1 MHHHKS
7 VRFSD
12 EERNKYRSI
21 RSVYSTYSA
30 AATVSPSLYS
40 GAATVPPSIY
50 SADPTE
56 IHGAFSTD
64 ESLHSAAQT
73 VIFDM
78 TDKGKDDNKEASDVV
93 QKEKTSTTTNM
104 QSKIRDDIK
113 RNIKNHENEIAM
125 AVGVEDDISSKIS
138 STTDDISAAYGKQ
151 EARESVKP
159 CNPPLMRRISHVN
172 YVTLSLASILDPR
185 LTPASN
191 SKCGSTL
198 QQRKASSFSSG
209 STGTS
214 SISSASEDGRV
225 WKEVLDRNTFKTYY
239 YNIQTKEVTWT
250 RPADFSSTYE
260 SDTPSEVESAST
272 GSTLR
277 RMNVLS
283 AMKRFLRRFETPEE
297 TPPLDDDIDVTTV
310 SILDEDSD
318 RVEIS
323 PLYTPVVDE
332 GLTKQ
337 RSGHPPVMNK
347 DDTIS
352 NEDLPEED
360 TNTDGSGQAKLLVKD
375 DKVEHNEVSPVV
387 GNELVPIE
395 TSVSLTGGEEDTVCL
410 DILFTCDPFRTY

>member
-1 MHHHKS
+1 MHQQKT

-56 IHGAFSTD
+56 IHNAFSTD
-64 ESLHSAAQT
+64 ESLYSAAQT

-93 QKEKTSTTTNM
+93 EKEKTSTTNM

-113 RNIKNHENEIAM
+113 RNIKNHESIAM

-138 STTDDISAAYGKQ
+138 TTTDDISAAYGKQ
-151 EARESVKP
+151 D

-172 YVTLSLASILDPR
+172 YAALSLASIWDPR

-191 SKCGSTL
+191 SKCGSSST
-198 QQRKASSFSSG
+198 QQRKVSSLSSG
-209 STGTS
+209 STSTS
-214 SISSASEDGRV
+214 SISSASNTSSRSRRV

-239 YNIQTKEVTWT
+239 YSIQTKEVTWT

-260 SDTPSEVESAST
+260 SDAPSEVESTST

-283 AMKRFLRRFETPEE
+283 AMRRFMRKFETPEE
-297 TPPLDDDIDVTTV
+297 TLPLDVKTV

-323 PLYTPVVDE
+323 PLHTPVVGED
-332 GLTKQ
+332 LTKQ
-337 RSGHPPVMNK
+337 KSGHPPIMNE
-347 DDTIS
+347 DNAVS
-352 NEDLPEED
+352 NEDLLKED
-360 TNTDGSGQAKLLVKD
+360 TNKEGSGQAKLLVKD
-375 DKVEHNEVSPVV
+375 DEVEHNEMSPVV
-387 GNELVPIE
+387 GNELEPIE

>member
-1 MHHHKS
+1 MHQQKT

-30 AATVSPSLYS
+30 AATISPSLYS

-64 ESLHSAAQT
+64 ESLYSAAKT

-78 TDKGKDDNKEASDVV
+78 TDKGKEDDEEVQNK
-93 QKEKTSTTTNM
+93 KTSTTTNM
-104 QSKIRDDIK
+104 QSKIQNDIK
-113 RNIKNHENEIAM
+113 RNIKNPESIAM

-138 STTDDISAAYGKQ
+138 STM
-151 EARESVKP
+151 KP
-159 CNPPLMRRISHVN
+159 CSPTPLMRRISHVP
-172 YVTLSLASILDPR
+172 YMQLSLASILDPR

-198 QQRKASSFSSG
+198 QQRKASSLSSG
-209 STGTS
+209 STSTS
-214 SISSASEDGRV
+214 SISSASDTSSRRV

-250 RPADFSSTYE
+250 KPADFNSLYE
-260 SDTPSEVESAST
+260 SDIPSEVESTST

-283 AMKRFLRRFETPEE
+283 AMRRFLGKFETPDEAVS
-297 TPPLDDDIDVTTV
+297 LDNDINLTTV
-310 SILDEDSD
+310 SVLDDNSI
-318 RVEIS
+318 V
-323 PLYTPVVDE
+323 
-332 GLTKQ
+332 
-337 RSGHPPVMNK
+337 
-347 DDTIS
+347 
-352 NEDLPEED
+352 
-360 TNTDGSGQAKLLVKD
+360 
-375 DKVEHNEVSPVV
+375 
-387 GNELVPIE
+387 
-395 TSVSLTGGEEDTVCL
+395 
-410 DILFTCDPFRTY
+410 

>member
-1 MHHHKS
+1 MHQHKT

-40 GAATVPPSIY
+40 GAATVPSIY
-50 SADPTE
+50 SADP
-56 IHGAFSTD
+56 ISTD
-64 ESLHSAAQT
+64 ESLYSAAKT

-78 TDKGKDDNKEASDVV
+78 TDKGRDDDKEASDDIE
-93 QKEKTSTTTNM
+93 KEKTSTTNM
-104 QSKIRDDIK
+104 QSKIRNDIK
-113 RNIKNHENEIAM
+113 RNIKNHESIAIG
-125 AVGVEDDISSKIS
+125 VGVDDDTSSKIS
-138 STTDDISAAYGKQ
+138 TTTDYSAAYGKQ

-159 CNPPLMRRISHVN
+159 CNPPLMRRISHVH
-172 YVTLSLASILDPR
+172 YATLSLASILDPR

-191 SKCGSTL
+191 SKCGSSL
-198 QQRKASSFSSG
+198 QQRKVSSLSSG
-209 STGTS
+209 STSTS
-214 SISSASEDGRV
+214 SISSASDPSSKRV

-250 RPADFSSTYE
+250 KPADFSSTYE
-260 SDTPSEVESAST
+260 SDTPSEVESTST

-277 RMNVLS
+277 RMNVLL
-283 AMKRFLRRFETPEE
+283 AMRRFMRKFETPEE
-297 TPPLDDDIDVTTV
+297 TLPLDDDIDVTTV

-360 TNTDGSGQAKLLVKD
+360 TNKDGSGQAKLLVKD
-375 DKVEHNEVSPVV
+375 DKGEHNQMSLVV

-395 TSVSLTGGEEDTVCL
+395 TSLSLNVAEEDTVCL
-410 DILFTCDPFRTY
+410 DILFTCDLFRTY

>member
-64 ESLHSAAQT
+64 ESLYSAAQT

-78 TDKGKDDNKEASDVV
+78 TDKGKDDDEGASDDVER
-93 QKEKTSTTTNM
+93 EKTSTTNM
-104 QSKIRDDIK
+104 QSKIQDDIK
-113 RNIKNHENEIAM
+113 QNIKNHESIAM
-125 AVGVEDDISSKIS
+125 AVRVEDDVSSKK
-138 STTDDISAAYGKQ
+138 STATDDISAAYEQQ
-151 EARESVKP
+151 EARESAMKP
-159 CNPPLMRRISHVN
+159 CSPPLMRRISHVH
-172 YVTLSLASILDPR
+172 YSALSLANILDPR

-191 SKCGSTL
+191 SKCGSSL
-198 QQRKASSFSSG
+198 QQRKASSLGSG
-209 STGTS
+209 STSTS
-214 SISSASEDGRV
+214 SISSASDTSSRRL

-250 RPADFSSTYE
+250 KPADFNSTYE
-260 SDTPSEVESAST
+260 SDTPSEVESTST

-277 RMNVLS
+277 RMNILS
-283 AMKRFLRRFETPEE
+283 AMRRFLTRFETPEE
-297 TPPLDDDIDVTTV
+297 TQLLDDDIDVTTV

-318 RVEIS
+318 RLEIS

-337 RSGHPPVMNK
+337 RSGHPPVMSK

-352 NEDLPEED
+352 KIYPRKIPIKMEVARPNYSSKM
-360 TNTDGSGQAKLLVKD
+360 TRSST
-375 DKVEHNEVSPVV
+375 VSPVV

-395 TSVSLTGGEEDTVCL
+395 TSVSLNAAGEDTVCL
-410 DILFTCDPFRTY
+410 GILFTCDPFRTYR

>member
-1 MHHHKS
+1 MHQHKT

-12 EERNKYRSI
+12 VERNKYRSI

-64 ESLHSAAQT
+64 ESLYSAAQT

-78 TDKGKDDNKEASDVV
+78 TDKGKDDDEVDVV
-93 QKEKTSTTTNM
+93 EKEKTSTTNM

-113 RNIKNHENEIAM
+113 RNVKNHESIAM
-125 AVGVEDDISSKIS
+125 AVGFEDDISSKM
-138 STTDDISAAYGKQ
+138 
-151 EARESVKP
+151 KP

-172 YVTLSLASILDPR
+172 YAALSLASIWDPR

-191 SKCGSTL
+191 SKCGGSL

-214 SISSASEDGRV
+214 SISSASDSSKRV

-250 RPADFSSTYE
+250 KPADFNSTYE
-260 SDTPSEVESAST
+260 SDTPSEVESTST

-283 AMKRFLRRFETPEE
+283 AMKRFLRKFEPPEE
-297 TPPLDDDIDVTTV
+297 TLPLDDDIDVTTV

-323 PLYTPVVDE
+323 PLHTPVVGE
-332 GLTKQ
+332 PLTKQ
-337 RSGHPPVMNK
+337 RSGHPPVMNE
-347 DDTIS
+347 DDAVS
-352 NEDLPEED
+352 NEDLLEED
-360 TNTDGSGQAKLLVKD
+360 TNKDGSGQAKLLVKD
-375 DKVEHNEVSPVV
+375 DKDKHNQMPPVV

-395 TSVSLTGGEEDTVCL
+395 TSVSLTGAEEDTVCL